1 DDGKKPVRVL
11 SGGEKVRMLYGKLM
25 LTCPNVLVMDEPTNH
40 MDMES
45 IESLNLALELY
56 TGTIIF
62 VSHDRQFVSSLAT
75 QVIELGALAPV
86 HFTGSYD
93 EYLATKG
100 LG

>member
-1 DDGKKPVRVL
+1 MR
-11 SGGEKVRMLYGKLM
+11 
-25 LTCPNVLVMDEPTNH
+25 PNVLVMDEPTNH

-56 TGTIIF
+56 AGTLIF

-75 QVIELGALAPV
+75 QVIELGALPRCIS
-86 HFTGSYD
+86 TGNYD
-93 EYLATKG
+93 DYLASKG